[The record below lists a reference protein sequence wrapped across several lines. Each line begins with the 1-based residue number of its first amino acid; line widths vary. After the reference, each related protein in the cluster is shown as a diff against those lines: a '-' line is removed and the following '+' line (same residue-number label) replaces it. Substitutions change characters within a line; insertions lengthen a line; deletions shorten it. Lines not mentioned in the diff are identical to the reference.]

1 MALYLAVRDSRL
13 EGMVITMRQC
23 ARCATVLR
31 HESGS
36 ICALCVGELQRHY
49 LAAQPL
55 KPQWMKRQVIG
66 GLLLALGA
74 WVFFLLLVLSTVS
87 VWR

>member
-1 MALYLAVRDSRL
+1 M
-13 EGMVITMRQC
+13 TMRQC

-36 ICALCVGELQRHY
+36 ICAFCVGELQRHY

-55 KPQWMKRQVIG
+55 KPQWIDR
-66 GLLLALGA
+66 
-74 WVFFLLLVLSTVS
+74 
-87 VWR
+87 VWRWLWEHLR